1 MPQEREDIIF
11 GVIKNLHDNE
21 AEPDTVIGV
30 RALVDNRVRVVLVT
44 LEAVIPHRTQMP
56 RESAAAV
63 RRSARNTAHPIQ
75 PPSNDDTDPLRLRR
89 HTRQLSDVTTSGRWL
104 SSRPHSSPL
113 IRSRRPRSLF
123 ADSRGTLR

>member
-11 GVIKNLHDNE
+11 GVVKNLHDNE

-56 RESAAAV
+56 RESAT
-63 RRSARNTAHPIQ
+63 RHSARNTARSIQ
-75 PPSNDDTDPLRLRR
+75 PQATMTPTYFGLEDTL
-89 HTRQLSDVTTSGRWL
+89 
-104 SSRPHSSPL
+104 
-113 IRSRRPRSLF
+113 
-123 ADSRGTLR
+123 DS